1 MSDKGVDLIVY
12 LLLTLGASAIG
23 WFKASK
29 EKKAKN
35 TPPEFHLP
43 EEEHDDL
50 DDEIVVISQEPEIPS
65 PEPVFAPISNS
76 DELVERAGREINVNN
91 FGKTDEE
98 RYAMLEQLQ
107 QARRGRNKKEAI
119 LFKEEEESNEQPN
132 NSITEHFDFDIRQ
145 AIISSEILN
154 RKYKLE
160 INSDSSGERERVRFK
175 INFCTLTQGL

>member
-1 MSDKGVDLIVY
+1 M
-12 LLLTLGASAIG
+12 
-23 WFKASK
+23 
-29 EKKAKN
+29 
-35 TPPEFHLP
+35 
-43 EEEHDDL
+43 
-50 DDEIVVISQEPEIPS
+50 
-65 PEPVFAPISNS
+65 
-76 DELVERAGREINVNN
+76 NN

-154 RKYKLE
+154 RKY
-160 INSDSSGERERVRFK
+160 
-175 INFCTLTQGL
+175 